1 MKIKISKTQWENI
14 GIESGWMKTIKM
26 AQYHSHAFDMFSEVS
41 KTGIFKTEDLHYVA
55 DGLVGTVSYKDQKY
69 QITIK
74 TMDENKAPESP
85 KESVESPEG
94 I

>member
-1 MKIKISKTQWENI
+1 MSKIQWENI
-14 GIESGWMKTIKM
+14 GKESGWIKT

-41 KTGIFKTEDLHYVA
+41 KTGIFKTEDLHYIA

-74 TMDENKAPESP
+74 TIDENKAPESP
-85 KESVESPEG
+85 KESTEG